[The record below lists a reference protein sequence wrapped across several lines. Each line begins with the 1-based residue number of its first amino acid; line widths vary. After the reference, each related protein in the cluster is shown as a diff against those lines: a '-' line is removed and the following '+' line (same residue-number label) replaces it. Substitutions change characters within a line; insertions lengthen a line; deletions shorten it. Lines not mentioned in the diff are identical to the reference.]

1 METSMPAEDPPQTG
15 LVAARDPPVDLEAW
29 RRMFWICGGCPL
41 RRYGSAGD
49 GGYLLCDLQDRN
61 STMTPAY
68 SYGIDGRD
76 DWGQEVAA
84 RTGARLFQFD
94 CFNTTGTECRSQD
107 MMCPPTK
114 FRAECLG
121 VPGCSFDLPSGSL
134 QEHFWRNHVRGF
146 HPSAVADRSLLLKA
160 DIEGFEWDV
169 FATAEPQLLRKFS
182 QIVVEFHFPFLRIPI
197 PESFHVV
204 HQKALKNLLSL
215 FVVVHVHP
223 NPICRDPELGTC
235 IEVTFAEPRLVNRH
249 SCRPPRANHL
259 DERSVDEENLDLWSI
274 FREP

>member
-1 METSMPAEDPPQTG
+1 MLCLPRIHFVQCFLQAWEVIAGLSVLHFYNVRQSTCTALLMETSMPAEDPPQTG

-134 QEHFWRNHVRGF
+134 QEHFWRNHV
-146 HPSAVADRSLLLKA
+146 A
-160 DIEGFEWDV
+160 
-169 FATAEPQLLRKFS
+169 
-182 QIVVEFHFPFLRIPI
+182 
-197 PESFHVV
+197 
-204 HQKALKNLLSL
+204 
-215 FVVVHVHP
+215 
-223 NPICRDPELGTC
+223 
-235 IEVTFAEPRLVNRH
+235 RLQR
-249 SCRPPRANHL
+249 
-259 DERSVDEENLDLWSI
+259 
-274 FREP
+274 